1 MVELK
6 QIEPY
11 MWGSLNNDTFLLTMM
26 RKLTLD
32 MVPSASTKEEMR
44 PLFEKIHSYE
54 IIESLRIDLE
64 ECTCIDLV
72 EFVLRDDVE
81 IEERTNIGDM
91 EVLSV
96 LRSEGRKRI
105 CLIKHHEPEERKD
118 EFREFDL
125 DLIYTAPTMISED
138 RMVISVLAEQP
149 ELRRFLELVKPTA
162 ERITNM
168 SFMRAAYQKQDVLN
182 ALTDRQRETVM
193 TAYQHGYYDYPK
205 RISSEELSKK
215 LGISKGTL
223 MEHLRKAEGRIL
235 REILTGYSP
244 I

>member
-1 MVELK
+1 
-6 QIEPY
+6 
-11 MWGSLNNDTFLLTMM
+11 M

-54 IIESLRIDLE
+54 ILESLRIDLE

-72 EFVLRDDVE
+72 EFVLKDDVE
-81 IEERTNIGDM
+81 IEERASIGDM
-91 EVLSV
+91 EILSI
-96 LRSEGRKRI
+96 LRSEGRKRV
-105 CLIKHHEPEERKD
+105 CLIKHHEPEESKD

-125 DLIYTAPTMISED
+125 DLIYTAPTKITED

-162 ERITNM
+162 ERITSM

-193 TAYQHGYYDYPK
+193 TAYHHGYYDYPK
-205 RISSEELSKK
+205 RISSEELSVK

-244 I
+244 

>member
-1 MVELK
+1 
-6 QIEPY
+6 
-11 MWGSLNNDTFLLTMM
+11 M
-26 RKLTLD
+26 RKLILD
-32 MVPSASTKEEMR
+32 MVPNPSTKEEMR

-54 IIESLRIDLE
+54 ILESLRIDLE

-72 EFVLRDDVE
+72 EFILKDDIE
-81 IEERTNIGDM
+81 IAERTNIGDM
-91 EVLSV
+91 EILSV
-96 LRSEGRKRI
+96 LRSEGRKRV

-125 DLIYTAPTMISED
+125 DLIYTAPTKISED
-138 RMVISVLAEQP
+138 RMVVSVLAEQK

-162 ERITNM
+162 ERITSM
-168 SFMRAAYQKQDVLN
+168 SFMRAAYQKQDVLSV
-182 ALTDRQRETVM
+182 LTDRQRETVM

-205 RISSEELSKK
+205 KISSEELSKK

-244 I
+244 KEP

>member
-1 MVELK
+1 M
-6 QIEPY
+6 
-11 MWGSLNNDTFLLTMM
+11 
-26 RKLTLD
+26 D

-54 IIESLRIDLE
+54 ILESLRIDLE

-72 EFVLRDDVE
+72 EFVLKDDVE
-81 IEERTNIGDM
+81 IEERASIGDM

-96 LRSEGRKRI
+96 LRSEGRKRV
-105 CLIKHHEPEERKD
+105 CLIKHHEPEERRE

-125 DLIYTAPTMISED
+125 DLIYTAPTKITED

-162 ERITNM
+162 ERITSM
-168 SFMRAAYQKQDVLN
+168 SFMRAAYHKQDVLN
-182 ALTDRQRETVM
+182 ALTDRQKETVM
-193 TAYQHGYYDYPK
+193 AAYLHGYYDYPK
-205 RISSEELSKK
+205 RISSEDLSKR

-223 MEHLRKAEGRIL
+223 MEHLRKAEGRML
-235 REILTGYSP
+235 REILTGYSTQ
-244 I
+244 